1 LTINCS
7 KVLLP
12 CRISASFLFSLL
24 FYLQGYCQD
33 CSLTGYLDRGIL
45 NSPVLKDLSNQ
56 IASNQYDSLIAR
68 ATYLP
73 QVNFNGSMMYAPTY
87 NGWGYSEVITNGQSL
102 VGTFNVSQQ
111 IFNKK
116 TREANLEKYGLA
128 FGNLAN
134 ARKISLGELRK
145 AITAQYLAAYAAL
158 EERNFQQEMLTTL
171 QREAKILRTWTEQGI
186 YRQTDLLS
194 LQVEIMSL
202 ERNVHDLGLQFRK
215 EFWNLNLICGIEDT
229 IACELKLPVIGDT
242 LALKTENSVFFR
254 RFMIDSLTIRNEKL
268 LVDRRYQPS
277 VSWFA
282 DGGLVNNEPRYMY
295 QNLGISGGLSITIPV
310 FDGNQRK
317 INYDKIRM
325 REETRRNYQENFRFR
340 YHAQLRQLQSELEAT
355 RMLMQENA
363 KQISLVQ
370 ELVAADKA
378 MLNIGSLAITDY
390 ILALK
395 NLVEAKHAGILYQ
408 IRTQYI
414 LNEINFWKQ

>member
-1 LTINCS
+1 VS
-7 KVLLP
+7 PGV
-12 CRISASFLFSLL
+12 RISIVSLFSLL
-24 FYLQGYCQD
+24 LCLPGYCQD
-33 CSLTGYLDRGIL
+33 CSLNGYLDRGIV

-56 IASNQYDSLIAR
+56 ILSNQYDSLIAR
-68 ATYLP
+68 ASCLP

-102 VGTFNVSQQ
+102 TGTFNVSQQ

-116 TREANLEKYGLA
+116 TREANLERYGLES
-128 FGNLAN
+128 GTLVN
-134 ARKISLGELRK
+134 ARNISLGELRK

-158 EERNFQQEMLTTL
+158 EERNFQQEMLATL
-171 QREAKILRTWTEQGI
+171 QREAKILKTWTEQGI
-186 YRQTDLLS
+186 YRQTDYLS
-194 LQVEIMSL
+194 MQVEIMNL
-202 ERNVHDLGLQFRK
+202 ERNVRDLGLQFRK
-215 EFWNLNLICGIEDT
+215 EFWNLNLICGIGDT
-229 IACELKLPVIGDT
+229 VTCELKLPVIGDT
-242 LALKTENSVFFR
+242 LSFTTENSMFFR
-254 RFMIDSLTIRNEKL
+254 RFMIDSLVIRNEKL
-268 LVDRRYQPS
+268 LVDRRYQPAI
-277 VSWFA
+277 SWFA
-282 DGGLVNNEPRYMY
+282 DGGLVNNEPRYLY

-355 RMLMQENA
+355 RMLMKENA
-363 KQISLVQ
+363 KQVTLVQ

-408 IRTQYI
+408 IRSQYI